1 MNDVPKNMEMVDSL
15 ASFFQESA
23 EVHGLEMVFLY
34 GSWVSGHPHAESDVD
49 LAVLFQD
56 PELPEEEAFDRI
68 IAMEAALSARLQRE
82 VAILQLHL
90 DFRKP
95 LLYYNAIIH
104 GEPLYISNFD
114 RYIDLKNEALFQME
128 DYSLFGVPWQMELA
142 EKSLKELAHV

>member
-1 MNDVPKNMEMVDSL
+1 MLRQQTRQHLIDDL
-15 ASFFQESA
+15 AAYFRENAPAYELES
-23 EVHGLEMVFLY
+23 VFLY
-34 GSWVSGHPHAESDVD
+34 GSWASGHPHAESDVD

-68 IAMEAALSARLQRE
+68 IAMEAALSVRLQRE
-82 VAILQLHL
+82 VAILQIHL

-104 GEPLYISNFD
+104 GEPLFLRD
-114 RYIDLKNEALFQME
+114 RDRLIDLKNEALFQME
-128 DYSLFGVPWQMELA
+128 DYSLFGIPWQMELA